1 MWTAQWIQRTGMGLA
16 VAGMAACSDGG
27 PGEAEQVDVEMQ
39 QTSQIFAQVTGGWV
53 ASLAGSEGAA
63 VAIDPAVVASLT
75 VQITGIQFLP
85 KEQEGNDADAG
96 AWISLQLASP
106 VTVDLMALPTEGESP
121 LVIASGAVLVGDY
134 ASVRLFVDEAVIRFS
149 EAVSLGLSLTFDAD
163 FDYDV
168 SIPSGTETGI
178 KTDAEFSVVADAEGN
193 VNDVGLLFSPGATFL
208 NVTGTGS
215 GEVILAPVIR
225 GRPEQS

>member
-1 MWTAQWIQRTGMGLA
+1 VVPPATPPNSGLNATIQDTEDQGGEQWTAANAAGA
-16 VAGMAACSDGG
+16 VA
-27 PGEAEQVDVEMQ
+27 
-39 QTSQIFAQVTGGWV
+39 
-53 ASLAGSEGAA
+53 
-63 VAIDPAVVASLT
+63 
-75 VQITGIQFLP
+75 
-85 KEQEGNDADAG
+85 N
-96 AWISLQLASP
+96 P
-106 VTVDLMALPTEGESP
+106 VTEDESP

-168 SIPSGTETGI
+168 SIPSGEETGI